1 MVVSDCGKQS
11 MLNTHMC
18 IRTSVDQGK
27 RLEYG
32 GQSLSDFVLLDIE
45 KSRTMLKARLRKAGT
60 LAILVFSYLILRGV
74 GVLPI
79 ACAAAGKQATPA
91 RTYTTQ
97 FSATENPISEGGNW
111 TNGKAVGLDWADVA
125 TVPGLAYGTESGGGG
140 YDDSTA
146 ILTGTWGA
154 DQTAQATV
162 HSVNQND
169 NIYEEVELRLRSA
182 ISAHKNTGYEINFRC
197 SKTGNA
203 YTQIVRWNGKLGDF
217 TYLSSQSG
225 SKYGVAE
232 GDVVKASIVGNKI
245 TVYINGV
252 QVNQATDSTF
262 PGGSPGIGFFISGAS
277 GVNQDYGF
285 TNFTAT
291 DGTQAPAPP
300 ANLTG
305 SPH

>member
-1 MVVSDCGKQS
+1 MW
-11 MLNTHMC
+11 
-18 IRTSVDQGK
+18 
-27 RLEYG
+27 
-32 GQSLSDFVLLDIE
+32 
-45 KSRTMLKARLRKAGT
+45 KARLRKAGI
-60 LAILVFSYLILRGV
+60 LAVLAFSYLVSRGL
-74 GVLPI
+74 GILPI
-79 ACAAAGKQATPA
+79 ACAAAGKQKVPA

-97 FSATENPISEGGNW
+97 FPTAENPVSEGGNW

-125 TVPGLAYGTESGGGG
+125 TIPGLAYGTESGSGR

-169 NIYEEVELRLRSA
+169 SIYEEVELRLRSA

-203 YTQIVRWNGKLGDF
+203 YTQIVRWNGALGDF
-217 TYLSSQSG
+217 SYLSNKSG
-225 SKYGVAE
+225 SQYGVKD
-232 GDVVKASIVGNKI
+232 GDVVKATIVGSAI

-252 QVNQATDSTF
+252 QVNQATDTTF
-262 PGGSPGIGFFISGAS
+262 GTGNPGMGFFIDGAS
-277 GVNQDYGF
+277 GVNQNFGF
-285 TNFTAT
+285 TSFTAT

-300 ANLTG
+300 TNLSG
-305 SPH
+305 VPR